1 MLKFRE
7 TLWFKKGELDAR
19 EATRAAEGE
28 DDLAPGAVDLLP
40 VEDRYRDDGSLTRTD
55 SHSFGVHSGT
65 TAYLRRIES
74 GGSIAGALA
83 AYAERDMAQE
93 MKRGTA
99 IRLMLIGGGLL
110 ALAGVLASVM

>member
-19 EATRAAEGE
+19 EAARAAEGD
-28 DDLAPGAVDLLP
+28 DDLAAGAVDLLP

-55 SHSFGVHSGT
+55 SHSFGVHTGT
-65 TAYLRRIES
+65 TTWLRTAQDGDIR
-74 GGSIAGALA
+74 AAVA
-83 AYAERDMAQE
+83 AYAEREMVQE

-99 IRLMLIGGGLL
+99 IRLMLLGGALL
-110 ALAGVLASVM
+110 AAAILVAAFV